1 MKDSTNA
8 KEIFYFIFQNRH
20 NLAGAGTLSHFQC
33 ELNIVCGRIQ
43 GKGEVYVWTKWL
55 IRLEL
60 IPVSAACSN

>member
-33 ELNIVCGRIQ
+33 ELNIVCGRI
-43 GKGEVYVWTKWL
+43 
-55 IRLEL
+55 
-60 IPVSAACSN
+60 